1 MKKVSKTTT
10 LERLKNELKER
21 KKGSFRR
28 VVALLSKGNVNLQ
41 RGHFATEEEIE
52 ELRTKVISYDFTAL

>member
-1 MKKVSKTTT
+1 MKKASKPTT
-10 LERLKNELKER
+10 LEKLKNELKER
-21 KKGSFRR
+21 KKDSFRR
-28 VVALLSKGNVNLQ
+28 VVALLSTGNVNLQ